1 MTRRS
6 AHSPIASSV
15 PGRLRLRDA
24 ALRETARLESLR
36 AAASGWQGVRA
47 VEANARVGSL
57 LVHYDDRIIPQADL
71 ESRLL
76 DAAGLAAAND
86 ARAEPLPAKA
96 PAAAG
101 RRLNRVAVN
110 RQAKRAM
117 LASLSVS
124 LALAAAGSK
133 RWHALTGGM
142 FLASLLV
149 HLAVHRRHLLR

>member
-1 MTRRS
+1 MIRRS

-15 PGRLRLRDA
+15 PGRLRLRHA
-24 ALRETARLESLR
+24 ALRETACLENLR
-36 AAASGWQGVRA
+36 TAAGGWHGVRE

-57 LVHYDDRIIPQADL
+57 LVHYDAALIPQAEL
-71 ESRLL
+71 EVRLL
-76 DAAGLAAAND
+76 GAAGLAAAND
-86 ARAEPLPAKA
+86 ALAEPLPAKA

-117 LASLSVS
+117 LASLGVS
-124 LALAAAGSK
+124 LALAAAGAK
-133 RWHALTGGM
+133 RWHVLTGGM

-149 HLAVHRRHLLR
+149 HLTVHRRHLLR